1 MKLKKQIELAKLKQY
16 FGFALEDKI
25 RKHGMPILDSQ
36 LNDFL
41 QSLKNEDIFEDFKIA
56 WKASQKCP
64 HSISQRQAFKQI
76 NELKAL
82 TKDNIEKI
90 SKLLNKSVYEA
101 YFYDKTVR
109 RFKLKSLVSFEEWQ
123 NMQEIACLNN
133 CLDKVMPYLI
143 DLLEQKK
150 TSYFF
155 TKADA
160 ETFIQSLH
168 E

>member
-1 MKLKKQIELAKLKQY
+1 MKLKKQVELAKLKQY

-25 RKHGMPILDSQ
+25 RKRGMPV
-36 LNDFL
+36 LNNQIDDFL
-41 QSLKNEDIFEDFKIA
+41 QSLKNEDIFEDFKTA
-56 WKASQKCP
+56 WKKSQRCP
-64 HSISQRQAFKQI
+64 HSISQKKAFKQI

-90 SKLLNKSVYEA
+90 NKLLNKHVYEA
-101 YFYDKTVR
+101 DIYNKTVR
-109 RFKLKSLVSFEEWQ
+109 RFKLKELILLEEWKY
-123 NMQEIACLNN
+123 MQEIACLNN

-143 DLLEQKK
+143 DLLAQKK

-160 ETFIQSLH
+160 ESFIQSLH